1 MILLQIF
8 LELGIDLKSA
18 KFSLFILLFTAS
30 VLFAN
35 DGVSLN
41 YRNNNSDSELIS
53 ERLPESH
60 IKVFFPTMPYLYL
73 SKLINGTLVRSSGN
87 KDGWEYMLATSYV
100 KIDPLTY
107 EFTLR
112 QNVHFQDGTPFNAD
126 SVIENFHYFQKDPIV
141 YSDIHKRL
149 KSVTKVSPYTVRF
162 HLLKPYGMLL
172 NDLATINLYT
182 SSYLK
187 KFGCSTGEGS
197 QSNCNSMQ
205 APGLYGLGPYIL
217 TEGFA
222 TGRFQTPIIKLKANP
237 YYYEKGMP
245 YIENITIF
253 TELTSKEV
261 IHRALEEEGALD
273 IAPIPFNKK
282 VETVLSKYARLY
294 TKPSTNNIS
303 IYFNMLKANSK
314 LNDKRIR
321 IALNK
326 AINQKN
332 LLNFVYKKEGFLA
345 PTESSVNYRSVKL
358 ATQDMKP
365 WGEVALEE
373 GEKEKNELHML
384 LNGLHLKVVTLERFM
399 FLWRGIEYQLKQ
411 YGVTLEYFITPNEK
425 EIYGQLLTNRK
436 SPKDWDILTW
446 GNDDWSSNHP
456 WTSLF
461 AYRTSDKWSS
471 IERDDIMQDYI
482 EHFFD
487 VDFQSNAFDAIVKKM
502 VQRVYDQ
509 AYMLFVPSPNIVL
522 AVNKEI
528 SYDPSSV
535 LLMPLWKAKLTRFH
549 WSIRGNIPYPQ
560 KRQQP
565 MRPLRF
571 SHD

>member
-1 MILLQIF
+1 M
-8 LELGIDLKSA
+8 GIDLKNA

-30 VLFAN
+30 ILFAN
-35 DGVSLN
+35 NGVSLN
-41 YRNNNSDSELIS
+41 YRSDINDLQLIS
-53 ERLPESH
+53 ERLPDSH

-87 KDGWEYMLATSYV
+87 KEGWEYMLATSYV

-112 QNVHFQDGTPFNAD
+112 KNIYFQDGTPFNAD

-149 KSVTKVSPYTVRF
+149 KNVTKVSPYTVRF

-172 NDLATINLYT
+172 NDLTTINLYT

-187 KFGCSTGEGS
+187 KFGWSTGEGS

-205 APGLYGLGPYIL
+205 APGPYGLGPYIL

-261 IHRALEEEGALD
+261 IQMALEEEGALD

-303 IYFNMLKANSK
+303 IYFNMLKPNSK

-321 IALNK
+321 IALNE

-358 ATQDMKP
+358 ATQDMKT

-373 GEKEKNELHML
+373 GEQEKNELHTL

-411 YGVTLEYFITPNEK
+411 YGVTLEYSITPNEK
-425 EIYGQLLTNRK
+425 EIYEQLLTNRK

-446 GNDDWSSNHP
+446 GNDDWCSNHP
-456 WTSLF
+456 WTTLF

-471 IERDDIMQDYI
+471 IEKDDMMQAYI
-482 EHFFD
+482 KQFFD

-528 SYDPSSV
+528 SYKPSSV

-549 WSIRGNIPYPQ
+549 WSIRGNTPYPQ
-560 KRQQP
+560 ERQQP

>member
-1 MILLQIF
+1 MLVAI
-8 LELGIDLKSA
+8 S
-18 KFSLFILLFTAS
+18 T
-30 VLFAN
+30 LFAN
-35 DGVSLN
+35 DAVSLN
-41 YRNNNSDSELIS
+41 YRRDNTALELIS
-53 ERLPESH
+53 ERPPGSH

-87 KDGWEYMLATSYV
+87 KEGWEYMLATSYTKV
-100 KIDPLTY
+100 DPLTY

-112 QNVHFQDGTPFNAD
+112 KGIQFQDGTPFDAD
-126 SVIENFHYFQKDPIV
+126 SVIENFRYFQKDPIV

-149 KSVTKVSPYTVRF
+149 KNVTKVSPYSVRF

-172 NDLATINLYT
+172 NDLTTINLYT

-187 KFGCSTGEGS
+187 KFGWSTGEGS

-358 ATQDMKP
+358 ATQDMKT

-373 GEKEKNELHML
+373 GEQEKNELRAL

-411 YGVTLEYFITPNEK
+411 YGVTLEYSITPNEK

-482 EHFFD
+482 EQFFD

-502 VQRVYDQ
+502 VQRVYNQ

-528 SYDPSSV
+528 FYEPSSV

-549 WSIRGNIPYPQ
+549 WSIRGNVSYPEE
-560 KRQQP
+560 RQQP
-565 MRPLRF
+565 MHPLRF

>member
-1 MILLQIF
+1 MLVAI
-8 LELGIDLKSA
+8 S
-18 KFSLFILLFTAS
+18 T
-30 VLFAN
+30 LFAN
-35 DGVSLN
+35 DAVSLN
-41 YRNNNSDSELIS
+41 YRRDNTALELIS
-53 ERLPESH
+53 ERLPGSH

-73 SKLINGTLVRSSGN
+73 SKLINGTLVRSSEN
-87 KDGWEYMLATSYV
+87 TNGWEYMLATSYV
-100 KIDPLTY
+100 KVDALTY

-112 QNVHFQDGTPFNAD
+112 QGIRFQDGTPFNAD
-126 SVIENFHYFQKDPIV
+126 SVIENFIYFQKDPFV

-149 KSVTKVSPYTVRF
+149 KNVTKTSEYSVRF
-162 HLLKPYGMLL
+162 NLHKPYGMLL
-172 NDLATINLYT
+172 NDLTTINIY
-182 SSYLK
+182 SHAYLQK
-187 KFGCSTGEGS
+187 LGWSTGEGS
-197 QSNCNSMQ
+197 TSNSMQ
-205 APGLYGLGPYIL
+205 EHGLYGLGPYIL
-217 TEGFA
+217 VEGFA
-222 TGRFQTPIIKLKANP
+222 TGRFQTPVIKLKANP
-237 YYYEKGMP
+237 YYYEKGVP

-261 IHRALEEEGALD
+261 IHMALEEEGALD

-303 IYFNMLKANSK
+303 IYFNMLKPNSQLK
-314 LNDKRIR
+314 DKRIR

-332 LLNFVYKKEGFLA
+332 LLNFVYKKEGFIA

-358 ATQDMKP
+358 ASEAMKT
-365 WGEVALEE
+365 WGEIALEE
-373 GEKEKNELHML
+373 GEKGKKEIHTL

-411 YGVTLEYFITPNEK
+411 YGVSLEYSITPNEK
-425 EIYGQLLTNRK
+425 EIYEQLLTNRK

-446 GNDDWSSNHP
+446 GNDDWCSNHP

-471 IERDDIMQDYI
+471 FERDDLMQDYI

-487 VDFQSNAFDAIVKKM
+487 VDFQSKAFDAIVKKM

-528 SYDPSSV
+528 FYEPSSV
-535 LLMPLWKAKLTRFH
+535 LLMPLWKAKLTRYH
-549 WSIRGNIPYPQ
+549 WSIRDNTPYPQ
-560 KRQQP
+560 ERQQP